1 MVKKAVTIIL
11 CILMLLCLA
20 ACGENSTGS
29 TSHEPD
35 QTQPTTVNSEVQPG
49 TAVFE
54 TQNIVRITFYGY
66 YGSGTGS
73 EVPEEDM
80 EAITTWLA
88 SFTIGEKAP
97 DLLAPGTNTY
107 HVKIEYAD
115 GTVAESGLDVTTVDR
130 VSYQIS
136 SGPQPECFAEIIAK
150 ATPES

>member
-88 SFTIGEKAP
+88 SFTIGGKAP

-115 GTVAESGLDVTTVDR
+115 GTVAESGLNVTTVDGVR
-130 VSYQIS
+130 YQIS
-136 SGPQPECFAEIIAK
+136 SSPQPECFAEIIAK
-150 ATPES
+150 TAPES

>member
-20 ACGENSTGS
+20 ACGEHSTGN

-35 QTQPTTVNSEVQPG
+35 QTQPETVNSEVQPG

-54 TQNIVRITFYGY
+54 TENIVRITFYGAY
-66 YGSGTGS
+66 SGDTGS
-73 EVPEEDM
+73 EVPVKDM

-115 GTVAESGLDVTTVDR
+115 GTVAESGLDVTTVDGVR
-130 VSYQIS
+130 YQIS

-150 ATPES
+150 TAPES

>member
-1 MVKKAVTIIL
+1 MIKKAVTISL
-11 CILMLLCLA
+11 CILMLLILA
-20 ACGENSTGS
+20 ACGENSTGRS
-29 TSHEPD
+29 SHEPD
-35 QTQPTTVNSEVQPG
+35 QTQPTTVHSGVQPG

-54 TQNIVRITFYGY
+54 TENIVRITFYGY

-97 DLLAPGTNTY
+97 DLPAPGTNTY

-115 GTVAESGLDVTTVDR
+115 GTVAESGLDVTTVDGVR
-130 VSYQIS
+130 YQIS

-150 ATPES
+150 TAPES

>member
-54 TQNIVRITFYGY
+54 TQNIVRITFYGAY
-66 YGSGTGS
+66 SGDTGS

-88 SFTIGEKAP
+88 SFAIGEKAP

-115 GTVAESGLDVTTVDR
+115 GTVAESGLDVTTVDGVR
-130 VSYQIS
+130 YQIS

-150 ATPES
+150 TAPES